1 MSFRLFIYYCALCG
15 AWAALIG
22 WFLGRLVPITED
34 EHPLLLQ
41 GLKAFL
47 LGLTVALALGLV
59 DAISNVPLAR
69 VVTIGLRGATAVIIG
84 SLGALASGVIGEY
97 VQQKTQAVPFVG
109 EIASVVSW
117 AITGLLIGASLGAFE
132 IAVSLATF
140 TNLRGAIRKGV
151 NGAIGGM
158 VGGFLGG
165 SLRLVLWYFLARS
178 IATTQGEPLSPSA
191 LGFVV
196 LGLCIGLLIGLAQV
210 ILKEAWIK
218 VEAGFRA
225 GRELML
231 TKDETTIGRAE
242 ACDLGLYG
250 DNAID
255 KIHAR
260 IKRVNGRYILADG
273 ETKTGTFVNDQRVVE
288 PIALRAGDK
297 IRLGKSVLSFGE
309 RKKRDD

>member
-22 WFLGRLVPITED
+22 WFLGRLLPITED

-41 GLKAFL
+41 GFKAFL

-69 VVTIGLRGATAVIIG
+69 VVTIALRGATAVVLG

-97 VQQKTQAVPFVG
+97 VQQKTQAVPYVG

-132 IAVSLATF
+132 IAVSLATS

-178 IATTQGEPLSPSA
+178 IAVTQGEPLSPSA

-255 KIHAR
+255 RVHAR

-273 ETKTGTFVNDQRVVE
+273 ETKTGTFVNDQRVVQ
-288 PIALRAGDK
+288 PVTLRAGDK

>member
-69 VVTIGLRGATAVIIG
+69 VVTIALRGATAVVIG
-84 SLGALASGVIGEY
+84 SMGALASGVIGEY
-97 VQQKTQAVPFVG
+97 VQQQTQAVPFVG

-132 IAVSLATF
+132 IAVSLATR

-178 IATTQGEPLSPSA
+178 IAVSQGEPLSPSA

-210 ILKEAWIK
+210 ILKEAWLK

-255 KIHAR
+255 KVHAR

-273 ETKTGTFVNDQRVVE
+273 ETKTGTFVNDQRVVQ
-288 PIALRAGDK
+288 PVTLRAGDK

>member
-22 WFLGRLVPITED
+22 WFLGRMVPITED

-59 DAISNVPLAR
+59 DAIANVPLAR
-69 VVTIGLRGATAVIIG
+69 VATISLRGATAVVIG
-84 SLGALASGVIGEY
+84 SIGALVSGVTGEY
-97 VQQKTQAVPFVG
+97 IQQQTQAFPLVG
-109 EIASVVSW
+109 EIASVLSW

-132 IAVSLATF
+132 IAVSLATN

-151 NGAIGGM
+151 NGAIGGLL
-158 VGGFLGG
+158 GGFLGG
-165 SLRLVLWYFLARS
+165 SLRLVLWYYLAS
-178 IATTQGEPLSPSA
+178 AIAESQGQPLSPSA

-242 ACDLGLYG
+242 ACDLGLFG

-255 KIHAR
+255 KVHAR
-260 IKRVNGRYILADG
+260 IKRVNGRYILADS
-273 ETKTGTFVNDQRVVE
+273 ETKTGTYVNDQRVVQ
-288 PIALRAGDK
+288 PVTLRAGDK
-297 IRLGKSVLSFGE
+297 IRLGKSVLCFGE